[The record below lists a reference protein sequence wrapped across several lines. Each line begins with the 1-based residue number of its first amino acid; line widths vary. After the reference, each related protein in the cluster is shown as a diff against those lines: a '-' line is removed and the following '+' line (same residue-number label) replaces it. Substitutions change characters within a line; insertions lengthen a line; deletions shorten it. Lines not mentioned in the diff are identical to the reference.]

1 MMIGKLKRRMIKEK
15 SWYKSKGYMQLFKNN
30 KLIRE
35 YRFHDTYNRRRM
47 LKIWNSEIKPNGID
61 EYYLLIKL
69 DQIIDDDDDD

>member
-15 SWYKSKGYMQLFKNN
+15 SWYKSRGYMQLFKND

-35 YRFHDTYNRRRM
+35 YRFNGTYNRRRM

-69 DQIIDDDDDD
+69 DQIIDDDD